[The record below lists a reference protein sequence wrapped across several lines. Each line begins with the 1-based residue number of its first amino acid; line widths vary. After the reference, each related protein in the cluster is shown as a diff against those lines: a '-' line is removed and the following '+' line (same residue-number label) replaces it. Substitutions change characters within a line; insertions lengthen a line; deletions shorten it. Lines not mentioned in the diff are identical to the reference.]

1 MNAHAIQELTQ
12 VERPENCLDQFLL
25 RSMNPT
31 MQRVM
36 RLAEGVALAPTT
48 VLLTGE
54 SGTGKE
60 VTALHIHHASD
71 RKDGPF
77 IAVNCAAVPASLME
91 SEFFGHEKGAFSGA
105 GDLKKG
111 KFELANGG
119 TLLLDEVSELPL
131 ELQAK
136 LLRVLQE
143 RRVCRVGGV
152 RTMDLDVRVIA
163 VTNRD
168 LTKMVREGTFRQDL
182 YYRINVFPI
191 WVPPLRERREDIASL
206 VDVILDRLVKQMGR
220 SHATLRSDA
229 LKCLVQ
235 YDFPGNVRELQNLLE
250 RALILSPS
258 GTITPDALLFDQGAV
273 VIGEAHSPFVKSE
286 TRRDVSTIT
295 SFEGKTLA
303 EIERQ
308 VILDTLQ
315 QVKGNRTQ
323 TSRILGISVRTLR
336 NRLREYR
343 GAGFPITQVGME
355 CAA

>member
-12 VERPENCLDQFLL
+12 LERPENCIDQFLL

-60 VTALHIHHASD
+60 VTALHIHHTSE

-77 IAVNCAAVPASLME
+77 VAVNCAAVPASLME

-105 GDLKKG
+105 GELKKG
-111 KFELANGG
+111 KFEMANGG

-143 RRVCRVGGV
+143 RRVCRVGGT
-152 RTMDLDVRVIA
+152 RTMELDVRIIA

-191 WVPPLRERREDIASL
+191 WVPPLRERREDIAGL
-206 VDVILDRLVKQMGR
+206 TEVILDRLVKKMDR
-220 SHATLRSDA
+220 PSATIRSDA
-229 LKCLVQ
+229 LKCLMQ

-258 GTITPDALLFDQGAV
+258 GGITPDALLFDQGAAV
-273 VIGEAHSPFVKSE
+273 LEANQTHPLQPGAPC
-286 TRRDVSTIT
+286 DVSNIT

-323 TSRILGISVRTLR
+323 TSQILGISVRTLR
-336 NRLREYR
+336 NRIREYR
-343 GAGFPITQVGME
+343 GAGFQITQAGME

>member
-12 VERPENCLDQFLL
+12 MERSENCNEQFLL

-60 VTALHIHHASD
+60 VTALHIHHTSD
-71 RKDGPF
+71 RCDGPF

-168 LTKMVREGTFRQDL
+168 ITKMVREGTFRQDL

-191 WVPPLRERREDIASL
+191 WVPPLRERREDIAGL
-206 VDVILDRLVKQMGR
+206 AEVILDRLLKQMNR
-220 SHATLRSDA
+220 SNAVLRSDA
-229 LKCLVQ
+229 LQCLMQ

-258 GTITPDALLFDQGAV
+258 GIITPDALLFDQGAAV
-273 VIGEAHSPFVKSE
+273 LEANRTHPLQPGAPC
-286 TRRDVSTIT
+286 DVSNIH

-323 TSRILGISVRTLR
+323 TSQILGISVRTLR
-336 NRLREYR
+336 NRIREYR
-343 GAGFPITQVGME
+343 GAGFPIAQAGME